1 MATQIP
7 VNGRDAC
14 IMSIGQ
20 GFCIQGQFTGVV
32 ALVQTAQLHRVWS
45 RNLPLYNITLKM
57 CDVSLKLL
65 GSRSNTSVDFSSSF
79 D

>member
-20 GFCIQGQFTGVV
+20 GFCIQRQFTGVV
-32 ALVQTAQLHRVWS
+32 ALVQTAQLHRV
-45 RNLPLYNITLKM
+45 LYNITLQM
-57 CDVSLKLL
+57 CDIILKLL
-65 GSRSNTSVDFSSSF
+65 SSRSNTSVDFSSSF